1 MSRPRAIPAPWQKQ
15 NTFGNGGGTMRTK
28 VWLALAALAGLLVGV
43 ILTLVVTT
51 SYERVTSPDEEDV
64 AAPLRSFL
72 EAAATG
78 NDSLA
83 AEGLYQGQGRR
94 GPIYNEPVSSNPDLY
109 FGYADLEVDFS
120 FNERDAGY
128 IQGSIN
134 YHNGTSKPITVVVR
148 KGESGWGV
156 YQLWAE

>member
-1 MSRPRAIPAPWQKQ
+1 MTPAQRRNR
-15 NTFGNGGGTMRTK
+15 NTFSGDTGATRMK
-28 VWLALAALAGLLVGV
+28 VWIAVAAAVGLLVGIV
-43 ILTLVVTT
+43 LTLVVTT
-51 SYERVTSPDEEDV
+51 SYSRVTNPDEEDV

-83 AEGLYQGQGRR
+83 AERLYQGPGRR
-94 GPIYNEPVSSNPDLY
+94 ASVYSRAVSEDPDLY
-109 FGYADLEVDFS
+109 FGYADLEVDLS
-120 FNERDAGY
+120 FNSKDAGY

-134 YHNGTSKPITVVVR
+134 YHNGTSRPVTAVVR